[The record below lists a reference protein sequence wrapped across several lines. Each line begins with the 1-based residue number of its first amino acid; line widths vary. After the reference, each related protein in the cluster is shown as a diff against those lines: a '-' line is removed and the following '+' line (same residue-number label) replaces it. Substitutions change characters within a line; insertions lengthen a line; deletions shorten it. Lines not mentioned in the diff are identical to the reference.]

1 MHAAVLTN
9 LVKVSNYPRL
19 LHEAARVLRRGGLF
33 VSGEICREVNFA
45 PGYPGNPDL
54 DAPRADKFYK
64 IVNGILMQ
72 RGIHDYTRSIPA
84 YAGDNRL
91 FSDVRVM
98 DHVIPIGNSQTSD
111 GRRRRLGS
119 DYLEVITRFA
129 RSVGPMLRNE
139 GYRDGLVEELVTGF
153 VEDMKTVPGVVGV
166 YQTVWMI
173 KA

>member
-1 MHAAVLTN
+1 
-9 LVKVSNYPRL
+9 VKVSNYPLL
-19 LHEAARVLRRGGLF
+19 LHEVARVLRRGGLY
-33 VSGEICREVNFA
+33 VSGEICRQVNFA
-45 PGYPGNPDL
+45 PGYPGNPAV
-54 DAPRADKFYK
+54 DAPRADRFYM
-64 IVNGILMQ
+64 IVNSILAQ
-72 RGIHDYTRSIPA
+72 RGIHDYTRSIPS
-84 YAGDNRL
+84 YAEDGTL
-91 FSDVRVM
+91 FSEVRVM

-129 RSVGPMLRNE
+129 RSVGPMLRNQ
-139 GYRDGLVEELVTGF
+139 GYPDGFVEELITGF